1 MTPLLT
7 EATDWG
13 SHVRLLP
20 HHLVSLGSSV
30 SLAKAVIKGAADYSA
45 VPPGTLTD
53 WLLCHQQH
61 SVVGFLLFNP
71 LLWGGIVFLYISA
84 PRCVSPQGTQPVCE
98 CTQREHYIQAS
109 KCKTVIADTN

>member
-71 LLWGGIVFLYISA
+71 LLWGGGLCFYIFQHQDVLVPKVLSQ
-84 PRCVSPQGTQPVCE
+84 CVSVHKGSITFRPQSVKP
-98 CTQREHYIQAS
+98 S
-109 KCKTVIADTN
+109 